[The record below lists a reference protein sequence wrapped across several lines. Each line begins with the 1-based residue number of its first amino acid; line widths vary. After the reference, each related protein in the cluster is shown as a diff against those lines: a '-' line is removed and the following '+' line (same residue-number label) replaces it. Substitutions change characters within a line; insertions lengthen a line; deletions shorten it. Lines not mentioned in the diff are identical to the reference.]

1 VAAPMNGRHQPKSVA
16 HRRKISEALR
26 GNTNGLGVRRA
37 RRPLEQRLIEKI
49 DVDGAGGCWLWTSAL
64 DWGGYPIVWIGDG
77 VSRRAHRVVYE
88 LYVEPIPPG
97 LQLDHL
103 CGVRRCVNP
112 DHLEA
117 VTGAINVGRSP
128 NTPMARKRAQTHC
141 RRGHPF
147 DLLNTRWSADG
158 RRSCRAC
165 ETACVREHRR

>member
-1 VAAPMNGRHQPKSVA
+1 MNAGRHRPKSEE
-16 HRRKISEALR
+16 HRRKIGEALK
-26 GNTNGLGVRRA
+26 GNRNGCGA
-37 RRPLEQRLIEKI
+37 RRRTPLDDRLLDKI

-64 DWGGYPIVWIGDG
+64 DQGGYPIVWIGAG

-88 LYVEPIPPG
+88 LFVEPIAAG

-103 CGVRRCVNP
+103 CSVRRCVNP

-117 VTGAINVGRSP
+117 VTGAVNVGRSP

-141 RRGHPF
+141 KRGHPF
-147 DLLNTRWSADG
+147 DLLNTRWTSDG

-165 ETACVREHRR
+165 DADRAKELR